1 MRKTGR
7 AAALILAC
15 FVCLLP
21 VFSFQASAATLT
33 PVVDTA
39 EFYVSFYHIT
49 GTRDLEYGTFEFP
62 MSISSQV
69 DVFTEFD
76 YFAYAIPYV
85 DGLFFEAGEYQI
97 HVYMVINFGTSLNS
111 SLQYVEVMDPFVM
124 TSSTGYPVEVKEREH
139 NISPNAYG
147 VEYES
152 TIAFTIP
159 EHEAN
164 VYFRLK
170 FPRFVSTEIFRNN
183 SFDIVLATF
192 EVNGA
197 VYDPSID
204 PSDEDREQIKDQED
218 QIADKNNQSQGV
230 LDKIETLEKPTVGT
244 GSGGGSGG
252 SGGSSQA
259 PVIGGMT
266 VNPMSPVDQESFASY
281 TNVIGAIFG
290 SGHILSMFIISFGMI
305 FISYVLF
312 GKTG

>member
-1 MRKTGR
+1 MCKTGR
-7 AAALILAC
+7 AFALILAVC
-15 FVCLLP
+15 VCLLP
-21 VFSFQASAATLT
+21 VFSFPASAVTLT

-39 EFYVSFYHIT
+39 EFYVNFYHIT

-62 MSISSQV
+62 ETLSSQV
-69 DVFTEFD
+69 NVFTEFD

-85 DGLFFEAGEYQI
+85 DGLFLEAGEYQI

-111 SLQYVEVMDPFVM
+111 TLQYVEVMDPFM
-124 TSSTGYPVEVKEREH
+124 LTSSTGFSVEVKERQH
-139 NISPNAYG
+139 DVSPNVYG

-159 EHEAN
+159 AHESN
-164 VYFRLK
+164 VYFRLR
-170 FPRFVSTEIFRNN
+170 FPRFVSTEVFRNN
-183 SFDIVLATF
+183 NFGVTMATF

-197 VYDPSID
+197 VYDPTLD